1 MKKIYL
7 LSSVLCLF
15 AFDATAADIKPYV
28 GLDFASTYFD
38 IKKKYDYLEKSY
50 GSLSLNA
57 GTRIY
62 DHFGLEAFYQ
72 DSGEEK
78 SDRVW
83 PAPGESGKYKSSFE
97 AYGLD
102 VMGYVPAYENAE
114 VFGAIGWGEYKLKIK
129 GFGTSTHEK
138 KNGVRFGAGLQ
149 YNFNE
154 HITLRTAARYIYLD
168 SDIAKN
174 IAELSLGV
182 RYSF

>member
-1 MKKIYL
+1 MKKIL
-7 LSSVLCLF
+7 ILSGVACLF
-15 AFDATAADIKPYV
+15 SFSANAANVKPYV
-28 GLDFASTYFD
+28 GIDYANTYFD
-38 IKKKYDYLEKSY
+38 IKKRYDYLEKNY

-62 DHFGLEAFYQ
+62 DHFGIEAFYQ
-72 DSGEEK
+72 DSAEEK

-83 PAPGESGKYKSSFE
+83 PAAGVSGKYKSSFE

-102 VMGYVPAYENAE
+102 LMGYVLAYENAE

-129 GFGTSTHEK
+129 GFGSSDSEK
-138 KNGVRFGAGLQ
+138 KNAVRFGAGIQ

-154 HITLRTAARYIYLD
+154 HIALRTTLRYVYLD
-168 SDIAKN
+168 SEIAKN
-174 IAELSLGV
+174 IGEWSLGL